1 MIKIPKLPNKEFRQM
16 VPLLRKK
23 EFYEHEEQRKI
34 SWPEYN
40 FSQIDE
46 AKELLDFIKEQV
58 DLCILPEQKSKV
70 GRPLTNP
77 KSLAKVILISEALGF
92 TERISQGWFSIL
104 GPYVDVYEGIDDRV
118 IGDAYDRIEVAKIL
132 RQVFNNTKSSDGIL
146 AGDGTGLEKSRKEN
160 YESAKK
166 YASYMISI
174 VDSREIVQA
183 FELGEIGECKVMKK
197 LIEEVDGNSLRLD
210 AGFNDREL
218 VKKISDLEMVPY
230 VFPKSNNNL
239 NGSPA
244 WKNMYLELYYDVMTW
259 LTEYHQRS
267 HTESFHSS
275 FKRKNGLLMKIRPM
289 ARLNQV
295 MARIILHNRR
305 RTSYFNKLT
314 NAS

>member
-1 MIKIPKLPNKEFRQM
+1 MTKLPNEEFRQM
-16 VPLLRKK
+16 VPTIR
-23 EFYEHEEQRKI
+23 EEGFYEHEDPREI

-40 FSQIDE
+40 FSQIAE

-58 DLCILPEQKSKV
+58 DLCSLPEQKSKV

-77 KSLAKVILISEALGF
+77 KSLAKAVLINEALGF
-92 TERISQGWFSIL
+92 TERISQGWCSIL
-104 GPYVDVYEGIDDRV
+104 GPRVGVHEEIDDRV
-118 IGDAYDRIEVAKIL
+118 IGEAYDRIEVARIL

-160 YESAKK
+160 YEAAKR

-183 FELGEIGECKVMKK
+183 FELGERGECKVMKK
-197 LIEEVDGNSLRLD
+197 LIKDVDGDSIRLD

-218 VKKISDLEMVPY
+218 VKKIAELEMIPY
-230 VFPKSNNNL
+230 VFPKKNNKL
-239 NGSPA
+239 NGSLA
-244 WKNMYLELYYDVMTW
+244 WKNMYLELYYDAMTW

-267 HTESFHSS
+267 HSESFHSS
-275 FKRKNGLLMKIRPM
+275 FKRKNRLLMKIRPM

-305 RTSYFNKLT
+305 RISYFSKLA
-314 NAS
+314 NSS